1 MVSGAMFLFLT
12 LLILSYKFFGQAK
25 GEEHMTV
32 INKLTKV
39 TINNQDAIDLLESWL
54 ADAKAGNIITV
65 GIVGKRTGGQWQT
78 GMSRSDNA
86 LEDAAMLIELGMRR
100 LGFIC
105 K

>member
-1 MVSGAMFLFLT
+1 MFLLLM

-25 GEEHMTV
+25 REEHMTV

-39 TINNQDAIDLLESWL
+39 TTNNQEAIDLLESWL
-54 ADAKAGNIITV
+54 SEARDGNIITV
-65 GIVGKRTGGQWQT
+65 GIVGRRTGGEWQT
-78 GMSRSDNA
+78 DMSRSDNT

-100 LGFIC
+100 LGFVC